1 MDGIHSE
8 NQAMRNDVS
17 FVRNQIPVLQDGV
30 YGLQVGVDKLQLGVD
45 GFQRDKDR
53 QKHHMLMEWISSTN
67 FPAQQSDLIGRRQ
80 AGTGQWFLNSPKFAK
95 WLYGPNETLFCPGIP
110 GAGKTMMAAITIDHL
125 STTTESDAIGIA
137 YIFCNYK
144 AQADQNTI
152 SLLAAFLKQ
161 LVQARPSIA
170 EPVSRLYEH
179 HSSRRTK
186 PSLEEIFTAL
196 QIVVKNL
203 TRVYVVIDALDE
215 CSDRDGTRSRLL
227 AKLRDLQREA
237 DVHLIV
243 TSRCIPDIENEFRL
257 VPTLEIR
264 ASDADVKR
272 FVEGHIYRLPRC
284 IQRDNELQGFMEDK
298 IVEAVDGMLVLR
310 VLYQRVI
317 SSRLCQVSSCS
328 SPRGFASR
336 QANQSKSALYVGEA
350 FQRLEITR

>member
-1 MDGIHSE
+1 LHHTIAHICSKLS
-8 NQAMRNDVS
+8 QAINSDSRIIKAGVHAI
-17 FVRNQIPVLQDGV
+17 QQD
-30 YGLQVGVDKLQLGVD
+30 Q
-45 GFQRDKDR
+45 DR
-53 QKHHMLMEWISSTN
+53 QRHHIIADWLSTTD
-67 FPAQQSDLIGRRQ
+67 FPAQQSDFIARREV
-80 AGTGQWFLNSPKFAK
+80 GTGQWFLDSPEFTK
-95 WLYGPNETLFCPGIP
+95 WLCTPKETLFCPGIP

-144 AQADQNTI
+144 AQADQNTT
-152 SLLAAFLKQ
+152 SLLAPILKQ
-161 LVQARPSIA
+161 LVQARPSLA

-186 PSLEEIFTAL
+186 PSLEEIFAAL

-203 TRVYVVIDALDE
+203 TRVYVVVDALDE

-237 DVHLIV
+237 DVHLMV

-257 VPTLEIR
+257 VPTLEVR

-310 VLYQRVI
+310 VLYQSIV

-328 SPRGFASR
+328 SPCGLASR

-350 FQRLEITR
+350 F